1 MDQLNLAQ
9 CKNCA
14 CANLRAATRAV
25 TRVYDDILRPS
36 GLQAT
41 QFTLLAT
48 IALVGSAPVTQL
60 AEILVMDRTTLT
72 RNLKPLEKQGLIQVM
87 SGEDQRLRL
96 VSLTEPGQQALAKA
110 LPLWEQAQAQAVNT
124 LDKER
129 FGALLTD
136 LSALSLLA
144 G

>member
-9 CKNCA
+9 CKTCA
-14 CANLRAATRAV
+14 CANLRGAARAV
-25 TRVYDDILRPS
+25 TRLYDDILRPS

-48 IALVGSAPVTQL
+48 IALAGPAPITQL
-60 AEILVMDRTTLT
+60 AEGLVMDRTTLT
-72 RNLKPLEKQGLIQVM
+72 RNLKPLEKQGLIQVAA
-87 SGEDQRLRL
+87 GEDQRIRL
-96 VSLTEPGQQALAKA
+96 VSLTEPGQQTLAKA

-124 LDKER
+124 LGAER
-129 FGALLTD
+129 FKVLLSD
-136 LSALSLLA
+136 LSAITLLA